1 LRYWTIWE
9 TISGKILEGF
19 GSFWDFFLPL
29 LCARWSKKPVAV
41 SSVWN
46 TAVFPSEKHIVLKQA
61 DDSRCY
67 FVGAENRADFGKTP
81 PQ

>member
-1 LRYWTIWE
+1 
-9 TISGKILEGF
+9 
-19 GSFWDFFLPL
+19 
-29 LCARWSKKPVAV
+29 
-41 SSVWN
+41 
-46 TAVFPSEKHIVLKQA
+46 LKQA